1 MQVFGI
7 TQVNFDNKTV
17 KIGFSIDKCQIGY
30 IRLLLADQRADSPQH
45 ARIVGDGHVEADGM
59 HRRMGAGMPAQIDP
73 AVRLLLEFGQGGA
86 IYGMHDHALPAI
98 GDTDDAFAGN
108 RLAAIGPPVGLI
120 GGQADH
126 RAVGID
132 DLGRLGGLLKLWLTD
147 DPRTARFGDAT
158 ILALLGR
165 IEATQDEMSRLMKS
179 VVQPR
184 AEP

>member
-1 MQVFGI
+1 MEASEKVTRKGSAPIKVYCLPEERAAIEANAQAAGMS
-7 TQVNFDNKTV
+7 T
-17 KIGFSIDKCQIGY
+17 SAY
-30 IRLLLADQRADSPQH
+30 LLA
-45 ARIVGDGHVEADGM
+45 V
-59 HRRMGAGMPAQIDP
+59 
-73 AVRLLLEFGQGGA
+73 GQGYRVQGV
-86 IYGMHDHALPAI
+86 
-98 GDTDDAFAGN
+98 TDYENVRELVRVNG
-108 RLAAIGPPVGLI
+108 
-120 GGQADH
+120 
-126 RAVGID
+126 